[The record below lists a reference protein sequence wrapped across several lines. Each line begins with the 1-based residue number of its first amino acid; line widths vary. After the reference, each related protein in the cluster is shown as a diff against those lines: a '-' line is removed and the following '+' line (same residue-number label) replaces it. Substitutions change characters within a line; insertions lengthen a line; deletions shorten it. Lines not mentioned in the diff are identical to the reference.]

1 MSKILVAD
9 DNQDMLDTLSRIFA
23 LYEFD
28 VITVLNGKDAITKA
42 CEEHPDLIILDGM
55 MPEMDGF
62 DTCKILKA
70 DPKTRD
76 IPVVFLTA
84 NYIELHHRL
93 KGLELGADDY
103 LLKPFNSRELVVRI
117 KSILKRS
124 ELTRR
129 LRTENNVLV
138 EHNQNIEK
146 RLNKIQDDAPGA
158 RHLIVDPET
167 GLYTYAFFLEHLKN
181 ELDRLKRYD
190 HRLSVAL
197 ISLQKKD
204 KLQDLLGVHLFN
216 FLVIKIA
223 NFIFKKM
230 RAADILAF
238 KKDEGYYLLLPET
251 EREGAEK
258 KISLIRRAIE
268 EQQYLDED
276 MINSLQV
283 SRKKIADLSKIGFFC
298 HLIALTHDSSEI
310 PDAGVLLERLKSDS
324 HCLEKN
330 QEINHKG

>member
-1 MSKILVAD
+1 MPKILVAD
-9 DNQDMLDTLSRIFA
+9 DNQDMLDTLSRIFV
-23 LYEFD
+23 LYEFE
-28 VITVLNGKDAITKA
+28 VITVLNGKEAIRKA
-42 CEEHPDLIILDGM
+42 RDEHPDLIILDGM

-62 DTCKILKA
+62 DTCKVLKA
-70 DPKTRD
+70 DVSTRD

-124 ELTRR
+124 ELTQR

-138 EHNQNIEK
+138 EQNQTIEK
-146 RLNKIQDDAPGA
+146 RLSKIEADAPGGT
-158 RHLIVDPET
+158 HLIVDPET

-197 ISLQKKD
+197 ISIQKKE
-204 KLQDLLGVHLFN
+204 KLKDLLGIHLFN

-223 NFIFKKM
+223 NFILKMM

-238 KKDEGYYLLLPET
+238 KKDEGFYLLLPET
-251 EREGAEK
+251 EKEGAQK

-283 SRKKIADLSKIGFFC
+283 SRKKIADLSKIHFFC
-298 HLIALTHDSSEI
+298 HLMALSAEGGEV
-310 PDAGVLLERLKSDS
+310 PDADELLRVLKSDS
-324 HCLEKN
+324 HCLERTR
-330 QEINHKG
+330 EINQKG